1 MTTGGYKMD
10 LGFKIKTLR
19 KQLKLTQE
27 DLAKKASISRSYLAD
42 IERNRYNPSVDTLIN
57 ISKSL
62 GISLS
67 ELVSE
72 HESVMEKND
81 KEIVEN
87 NFPMIPD
94 KFIKADEARDYVMK
108 HQILAY
114 GGLNPAKMSDEE
126 ILDFANEML
135 NQAELLGL
143 KYSMKKK
150 R

>member
-1 MTTGGYKMD
+1 MD
-10 LGFKIKTLR
+10 LGLRIKTLR
-19 KQLKLTQE
+19 KELKLTQE

-57 ISKSL
+57 IAKGL

-67 ELVSE
+67 DLVSE
-72 HESVMEKND
+72 HESVIEKNNTQT
-81 KEIVEN
+81 IEN
-87 NFPMIPD
+87 NFPLIPE
-94 KFIKADEARDYVMK
+94 KFINADEARKYVMK

-114 GGLNPAKMSDEE
+114 GGLNPAKMTDKE
-126 ILDFANEML
+126 ILNFANEML

-150 R
+150 K

>member
-1 MTTGGYKMD
+1 MD
-10 LGFKIKTLR
+10 LGLRIKTLR
-19 KQLKLTQE
+19 KELKLTQE

-57 ISKSL
+57 IAKSL

-67 ELVSE
+67 DLVSE
-72 HESVMEKND
+72 HESVIEKNN
-81 KEIVEN
+81 KQTIEN
-87 NFPMIPD
+87 NFPLIPE
-94 KFIKADEARDYVMK
+94 KFINADEAREYVMK

-114 GGLNPAKMSDEE
+114 GGLNPSKMTDKE
-126 ILDFANEML
+126 ILNFANEML

-150 R
+150 K